1 MVDTEKIKCH
11 KCKGFVS
18 KLGGLRNYNDKDYCV
33 ECYDKAKEKEKTKLN
48 QLSFIGKHWEKWI
61 VLGIVVIAVLFAVF
75 T

>member
-33 ECYDKAKEKEKTKLN
+33 ECYDKAKEKEQAKLN
-48 QLSFIGKHWEKWI
+48 QLKFFRKHWDKWI
-61 VLGIVVIAVLFAVF
+61 IIGLAVTNVYFVVFA
-75 T
+75 